1 MFARLARHALALVLL
16 PVLVASPAWAV
27 GVTFPD
33 FSDTSALTLNGSAT
47 PTTTADGAV
56 LRLTAA
62 AGSQS
67 GSAFGTVAINAATFS
82 TFFVFRI
89 TDPGGATFDCNT
101 TTGADGLVFVVQNVS
116 ASIGGSGQGI
126 GYAGI
131 GNSIGVEWDT
141 WCNAANNDPDSN
153 HIGIDLDG
161 SVDHGTGAP
170 FTLGVTPDFD
180 DGNLWYAWVDY
191 DGTTL
196 EVRTNQ
202 TGVRPAQPDLTRDL
216 DLPTILGSTT
226 AFVGFTSGTGSA
238 WGNHYV
244 LSWEY
249 RDEFNPVETTTTTS
263 TSTSVTST
271 SAVPTTSTAGTST
284 TTTSTTSSTTSTA
297 APATTTST
305 SSTTSTTLV
314 AAKLLEGRKLLVTQK
329 KSGLQRLQVFSKD
342 PQVMAADPCETAGEL
357 RIVAEGG
364 GGYAR
369 SIVLEATG
377 WKPISHKHPERGC
390 KYRKGD
396 VAATVILKTGKML
409 KVITDFTDLGFPLDA
424 DPRPV
429 RIEVRHGDIRHCL
442 RFDPSDKGK
451 FKAGKMLLSKNRA
464 PADACPDAVAMSSVE

>member
-1 MFARLARHALALVLL
+1 MLTRSARHALTLILL
-16 PVLVASPAWAV
+16 LTGLASPAWAV
-27 GVTFPD
+27 GVSFPD

-47 PTTTADGAV
+47 PTTTADGSV

-62 AGSQS
+62 TGNQS

-170 FTLGVTPDFD
+170 FTSGVTPDFD

-202 TGVRPAQPDLTRDL
+202 TGVRPALPDLTRDL
-216 DLPTILGSTT
+216 DLPSILGSTT
-226 AFVGFTSGTGSA
+226 AFVGFTSGTGAA
-238 WGNHYV
+238 WGNHDV

-271 SAVPTTSTAGTST
+271 SAPPTTSTSSTST
-284 TTTSTTSSTTSTA
+284 TTSTA
-297 APATTTST
+297 PPVTTTST
-305 SSTTSTTLV
+305 STTTSTTLV
-314 AAKLLEGRKLLVTQK
+314 AAKLLEGRKLLVKQK
-329 KSGLQRLQVFSKD
+329 KSGLQRLEVFSKD
-342 PQVMAADPCETAGEL
+342 PQVMAATPCETAGEL
-357 RIVAEGG
+357 RIVAEGA

-369 SIVLEATG
+369 SIVLEAAR
-377 WKPISHKHPERGC
+377 WKPISRKHPERGC

-396 VAATVILKTGKML
+396 VVATVLLKTGKTL
-409 KVITDFTDLGFPLDA
+409 KVITNFTDLGIPLDA
-424 DPRPV
+424 DPRPI

-442 RFDPSDKGK
+442 RFDPGDKGK
-451 FKAGKMLLSKNRA
+451 FKAGKTLLSKNRA
-464 PADACPDAVAMSSVE
+464 PADACPDAVAASSLE